1 VLNSFQFSQFRRLF
15 GLAML
20 AAPLLTTSCNT
31 LAVTDIYAS
40 LDQDGQRRRTEF
52 RADAAAIF
60 CIAEISSGRQDATIE
75 ILVRQGKGGGS
86 VPEGTILA
94 RGEERS
100 SGNQSQVPIAFLVP
114 PTVGATAIAPGA
126 GETTAT
132 VGNYVPGRYACE
144 VYLEGGDG
152 FVKGTNGQPDKLGK
166 PDARV
171 EYNVLGSARPTAQ

>member
-1 VLNSFQFSQFRRLF
+1 MALSLSPFHHTLALF
-15 GLAML
+15 
-20 AAPLLTTSCNT
+20 AAAASLLTTSCNT

-60 CIAEISSGRQDATIE
+60 CVAEISSGRKDATIE

-100 SGNQSQVPIAFLVP
+100 AGNQSQVPIAFLVP
-114 PTVGATAIAPGA
+114 PTPGTTGMPAGTGDATSA
-126 GETTAT
+126 

-152 FVKGTNGQPDKLGK
+152 FIKGTNGQPDKLGK
-166 PDARV
+166 ANARV
-171 EYNVLGSARPTAQ
+171 EYNVLAGPRPAPQ